1 VTTLSDAVTAYKIC
15 AKAEGKS
22 PKTISWVTDAVR
34 YFSDFLGDGHHDLSK
49 VTVHD
54 LRRFILALRN
64 AKAYSHHRFTRPQ
77 DRPLSPQSIVSY
89 VGAIKSFFSFL
100 AREQIIPSNP
110 MDNVTLKVPKKV
122 IATFSEAQLQ
132 RLLAQPDKGTV
143 EGYRD
148 YTIMLTL
155 LDTGARLGE
164 LMGLKLGDVDLEQ
177 GYLKVTGKGS
187 RERYLPIGAKV
198 TKALLKYRIRRAET
212 TWDNFFVTKDG
223 RPLTLRR
230 VQAVIKRYGEKAKV
244 SGVRCSPH
252 TFRHTSCVMYLRNGG
267 DPFTLQKK
275 LGHSSLQMTRHYS
288 NLVDADVRAA
298 HLKHGPADRLNV

>member
-100 AREQIIPSNP
+100 AREQIIPS
-110 MDNVTLKVPKKV
+110 K
-122 IATFSEAQLQ
+122 
-132 RLLAQPDKGTV
+132 
-143 EGYRD
+143 
-148 YTIMLTL
+148 